1 MTAEIQEAGTAD
13 LPLLAALHR
22 RCFPRE
28 AWDENSLLGI
38 LGLPGGVGLIA
49 KDEEGDAAGF
59 VLAILV
65 VDLCDVATVCVL
77 SERRRRG
84 IARALIEALAGVAR
98 RKGATEMTLEVGEKN
113 NAARRLYE
121 GLGFAVDERWE
132 ENGVLQ
138 GVMLRAGDYMLG
150 LSQDD
155 WKKGR
160 DRQKGIG
167 MRVHIGTTQNV
178 DDLAARATAAGVS
191 LDTEP
196 YNTPWNSRA
205 FDVTD
210 PSGFKLSVSTE
221 VVGV

>member
-1 MTAEIQEAGTAD
+1 MATHDTALKAKNITPTFTVDD
-13 LPLLAALHR
+13 LQQSIK
-22 RCFPRE
+22 F
-28 AWDENSLLGI
+28 
-38 LGLPGGVGLIA
+38 
-49 KDEEGDAAGF
+49 
-59 VLAILV
+59 
-65 VDLCDVATVCVL
+65 
-77 SERRRRG
+77 
-84 IARALIEALAGVAR
+84 
-98 RKGATEMTLEVGEKN
+98 
-113 NAARRLYE
+113 YE

-132 ENGVLQ
+132 DNGVLQ
-138 GVMLRAGDYMLG
+138 GVMLRAGDHMLG

-167 MRVHIGTTQNV
+167 IRLHIGTTQNV
-178 DDLAARATAAGVS
+178 DDLAARAKAAGVK